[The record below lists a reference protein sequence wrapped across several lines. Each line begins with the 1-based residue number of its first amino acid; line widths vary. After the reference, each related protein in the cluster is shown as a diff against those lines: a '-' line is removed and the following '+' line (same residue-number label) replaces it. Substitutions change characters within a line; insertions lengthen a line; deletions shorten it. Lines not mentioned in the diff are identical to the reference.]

1 MPYGAVLPRT
11 PTRTLV
17 RHNLAM
23 IKDLTAPDTCRLAP
37 LDGAGQASQSHG
49 AAGAQCLRP
58 SEIGRSL
65 GEPQLGIVYLTGQ
78 ARHRAPANRVDSCGR
93 A

>member
-1 MPYGAVLPRT
+1 
-11 PTRTLV
+11 
-17 RHNLAM
+17 M
-23 IKDLTAPDTCRLAP
+23 IKDLAAPDTGGLVP
-37 LDGAGQASQSHG
+37 LDGAGQASQSRG

-58 SEIGRSL
+58 LEIGRSL

-78 ARHRAPANRVDSCGR
+78 IRRSVLADRVDSYGR